1 MQIAKVYQ
9 NITRTIN
16 ENITVLEALSKLMEN
31 PFNSLIVASND
42 EKVVGIISIQDI
54 AGATVPEQF
63 QENINMADAMYKE
76 GFFKEI
82 CQVVKNKLVS
92 EVMRKNI
99 LTVTPDT
106 HIMVIMADFLKND
119 CYMVP
124 VVEGGK
130 LLGIVTRTEIKRALA
145 EAMDLLPPTIID

>member
-1 MQIAKVYQ
+1 
-9 NITRTIN
+9 
-16 ENITVLEALSKLMEN
+16 
-31 PFNSLIVASND
+31 
-42 EKVVGIISIQDI
+42 
-54 AGATVPEQF
+54 
-63 QENINMADAMYKE
+63 MYKE
-76 GFFKEI
+76 GFFKET
-82 CQVVKNKLVS
+82 CQAIKGKLVK

-119 CYMVP
+119 CYIVP